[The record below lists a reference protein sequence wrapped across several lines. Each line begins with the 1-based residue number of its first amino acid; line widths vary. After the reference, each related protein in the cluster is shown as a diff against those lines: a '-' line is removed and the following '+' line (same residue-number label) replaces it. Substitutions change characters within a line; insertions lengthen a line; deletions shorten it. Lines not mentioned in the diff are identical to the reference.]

1 MNIYIFVYSF
11 TEMENTD
18 STPSNSFSS
27 CENTCSKHNALRTI
41 NYQSYGV
48 SFIPGMYQ
56 QCECK
61 CSYCIMRETEF
72 NDSIK
77 TYYEEY
83 KKNG

>member
-1 MNIYIFVYSF
+1 
-11 TEMENTD
+11 MENTD

-48 SFIPGMYQ
+48 SFIAGIYQ
-56 QCECK
+56 QCACN
-61 CSYCIMRETEF
+61 CNYCIMRETEF
-72 NDSIK
+72 NDSMNA
-77 TYYEEY
+77 YAEDY